1 MERFCCLHSHDGDR
15 ELYRILLYI
24 LLEIKKSYLFN
35 VTAVSDLAVVYQL
48 DQRSDEE
55 KRLKFDE

>member
-1 MERFCCLHSHDGDR
+1 MMEIGNCI
-15 ELYRILLYI
+15 EYYYI

-48 DQRSDEE
+48 DQRSDED